1 MIDYQAVIN
10 RIISEA
16 NSFLG
21 KGKIADY
28 IPALAEVSSDRL
40 GIAVNLVDGRTFK
53 TGDADIP
60 FSIQSISKV
69 FTLSMVVGAIGEDL
83 WNSEGREIGRAHV

>member
-60 FSIQSISKV
+60 FSIQSISK
-69 FTLSMVVGAIGEDL
+69 FSPFPWLSVLLEKIYGIP
-83 WNSEGREIGRAHV
+83 